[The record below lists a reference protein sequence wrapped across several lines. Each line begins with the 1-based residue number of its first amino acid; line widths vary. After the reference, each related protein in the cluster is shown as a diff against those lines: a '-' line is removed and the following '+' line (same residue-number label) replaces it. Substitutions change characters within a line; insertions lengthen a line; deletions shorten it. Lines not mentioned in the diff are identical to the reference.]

1 MQPLRLELHNFGPY
15 DHCTIDFRSFYAQS
29 LFLITGK
36 TGAGKTTIF
45 DGMTYAL
52 YGSTS
57 GGLRQGKDM
66 RSSFATPDERTVVT
80 FEFSYRDLTYTVT
93 REPEQLVNKARG
105 TGTRVQPAKVCLTVY
120 NQEGQEIKQLTK
132 EKEVGLFIHEL
143 LQLNRAQFLQIIMLP
158 QGEFR
163 RFLNADSNDKEKV
176 LRQLFNTSLYQ
187 QIAEQLKEQ
196 KKKRDRQLAEVRQET
211 LILAKQLQFDDS
223 LREKLIADSL
233 VTDYLEVYE
242 EQTIRY
248 DSQIKELKTHLRQQT
263 ETYNQLLEKITQ
275 GERIN
280 QRFAQLKDVK
290 QSLSELDNEKDQIVD
305 LKVRANRLNQVATL
319 DNTYTLVLEKQQ
331 DITELTNKLIA
342 INREI
347 TNLDQQLVTCDQEI
361 QSLQKQDSEMAQ
373 KQDRVVQID
382 LWLPLVTE
390 QQVIKEQL
398 RVKEKELTDQKEL
411 LQQLTGDVTSLQ
423 KKKSE
428 LDLIVSQEV
437 TFLKQLNTCEQD
449 MKTNDWLCDRIEELK
464 KLLVQTQKLEEQ
476 KKYDLIEKDQVI
488 ERLNSLE
495 QAKRVAKSDLAK
507 QLIQQLMSDLLPGE
521 PCPVCGSLEHPK
533 SDAQHMVTDTTATV
547 HTLTNELDQL
557 DVELESVRLVYQTL
571 TGQLTGYQQQLD
583 QLALT
588 IDTKKASIQADLPK
602 SISPNSPVSEW
613 KESLEVCTTAI
624 KKQIKQL
631 QKQLIVIDQA
641 KEDSIRCQDEL
652 DILSKRQATIQLVLS
667 DCQQVLASHQG
678 VLESISQKL
687 PSHNLQG
694 DSLQEEK
701 LQLMQIISTWQ
712 NDLEKQQHELVE
724 TQQALQIKQVTKV
737 NYDNQLDELEKRTAQ
752 LSTQLMSHLA
762 DNQLSFDEFLALR
775 PKLPELEA
783 IIEKVQQFEKEE
795 YALKRELQLLTKELA
810 NQMPVELEE
819 WQVMCDNLKVE
830 LDVSKQELAEQRFIM
845 DANEQVMNRIQALLT
860 KAAKDLEQLQEL
872 TELSD
877 VLNGDGMN
885 KLSLERYVLQLY
897 LAEIL
902 RLANQRLALLTTG
915 RYRFEINHEQGS
927 YKKSTGLEMNIFDD
941 FTGVSRSVNTL
952 SGGESFIA
960 ALSLSLA
967 LTEVIQQNAGG
978 IMIDAMF
985 IDEGFGSLDEE
996 SLEMAIRS
1004 LELIRGDGRLIGIIS
1019 HVRELKERIP
1029 QQLQV
1034 IASPEGK
1041 SRIKERLE
1049 FE

>member
-211 LILAKQLQFDDS
+211 LILAKQLQFDDL

-373 KQDRVVQID
+373 KQDRVAQID

-476 KKYDLIEKDQVI
+476 K
-488 ERLNSLE
+488 N
-495 QAKRVAKSDLAK
+495 
-507 QLIQQLMSDLLPGE
+507 M
-521 PCPVCGSLEHPK
+521 
-533 SDAQHMVTDTTATV
+533 T
-547 HTLTNELDQL
+547 
-557 DVELESVRLVYQTL
+557 
-571 TGQLTGYQQQLD
+571 
-583 QLALT
+583 
-588 IDTKKASIQADLPK
+588 
-602 SISPNSPVSEW
+602 
-613 KESLEVCTTAI
+613 
-624 KKQIKQL
+624 
-631 QKQLIVIDQA
+631 
-641 KEDSIRCQDEL
+641 
-652 DILSKRQATIQLVLS
+652 
-667 DCQQVLASHQG
+667 
-678 VLESISQKL
+678 
-687 PSHNLQG
+687 
-694 DSLQEEK
+694 
-701 LQLMQIISTWQ
+701 
-712 NDLEKQQHELVE
+712 
-724 TQQALQIKQVTKV
+724 
-737 NYDNQLDELEKRTAQ
+737 
-752 LSTQLMSHLA
+752 
-762 DNQLSFDEFLALR
+762 
-775 PKLPELEA
+775 
-783 IIEKVQQFEKEE
+783 
-795 YALKRELQLLTKELA
+795 
-810 NQMPVELEE
+810 
-819 WQVMCDNLKVE
+819 
-830 LDVSKQELAEQRFIM
+830 
-845 DANEQVMNRIQALLT
+845 
-860 KAAKDLEQLQEL
+860 
-872 TELSD
+872 
-877 VLNGDGMN
+877 
-885 KLSLERYVLQLY
+885 
-897 LAEIL
+897 
-902 RLANQRLALLTTG
+902 
-915 RYRFEINHEQGS
+915 
-927 YKKSTGLEMNIFDD
+927 
-941 FTGVSRSVNTL
+941 
-952 SGGESFIA
+952 
-960 ALSLSLA
+960 
-967 LTEVIQQNAGG
+967 
-978 IMIDAMF
+978 
-985 IDEGFGSLDEE
+985 
-996 SLEMAIRS
+996 
-1004 LELIRGDGRLIGIIS
+1004 
-1019 HVRELKERIP
+1019 
-1029 QQLQV
+1029 
-1034 IASPEGK
+1034 
-1041 SRIKERLE
+1041 
-1049 FE
+1049 